1 MAKYIDRLRQEYAR
15 GFLVSGRF
23 HRQLMT
29 DLAILVL
36 AQDYGFDPGK
46 LYDFVK
52 KLSQL
57 HDEYADIWNRDSKD
71 TEYSR
76 AKLDNAL
83 KAVCGDLFVPWD
95 MRY

>member
-1 MAKYIDRLRQEYAR
+1 MPKYIDRLRAKYAE

-29 DLAILVL
+29 DLAIIVL
-36 AQDYGFDPGK
+36 GEDYDFPPGK
-46 LYDFVK
+46 LADFVRR
-52 KLSQL
+52 LSEL
-57 HDEYADIWNRDSKD
+57 HDEYADIWNTDSKD

-76 AKLDNAL
+76 AKLDDAL
-83 KAVCGDLFVPWD
+83 RRVCGDLFVPWD